1 MSNDGPTL
9 NDEYFR
15 GGRPQAGHAH
25 THGAGPSHTHP
36 LTPGQHAHA
45 HAKGGEGTSGGP
57 GHDFDLPALPEAVDV
72 FDTTLRD
79 GSQQEGLSLTVD
91 DKLRVAEQLDHLG
104 VTFIEGG
111 WPGAN
116 PKDEEFF
123 ARAPGELKLSQA
135 TLVAFGSTRR
145 AGVRAEDDETL
156 RHLVRAQTEAV
167 CIVAKSSE
175 MHVVDALRTTLDEA
189 VAMVADSVEFLRAND
204 LRVFLDAEHFF
215 DGYKANAEFSKRI
228 LRAAEEAGAE
238 TLVLCDTNGGTLPFE
253 VERIVAD
260 VLSSYETQLGVHFH
274 NDSGCAV
281 ANSLAAV
288 GVGATHVQGC
298 VNGYGERAGNTDLS
312 AAIPD
317 LSLKLNVATI
327 PDERL
332 ELLTPVSH
340 HISELVNIAP
350 NPQQPFVGASV
361 FAHKAGLHTS
371 AIARR
376 SDAYEHLSPELV
388 GNGTRFVV
396 SELAGRS
403 TLAMKA
409 EELGLVLDSQ
419 AMSSVLDSLKRL
431 EYEGYHF
438 EVADG
443 SLELLLR
450 NSTGWEQDFFELES
464 YRVIADHSERESTE
478 ATVKVLVGGERIVAT
493 AEGNGPV
500 NALDGA
506 IRAGIGSHF
515 PALSGVH
522 LVDYRVR
529 VLDSAKGTGS
539 VTRVLIDSTDGD
551 RTWTTIGVSENII
564 AASWQALCD
573 SIVYGLLHS
582 EASTDV

>member
-1 MSNDGPTL
+1 VS
-9 NDEYFR
+9 
-15 GGRPQAGHAH
+15 
-25 THGAGPSHTHP
+25 
-36 LTPGQHAHA
+36 
-45 HAKGGEGTSGGP
+45 GTGS
-57 GHDFDLPALPEAVDV
+57 GHDFDLPSLPDAVDV

-91 DKLRVAEQLDHLG
+91 DKLKVAEQLDHLG

-123 ARAPGELKLSQA
+123 ARAPAELSLSRA

-145 AGVRAEDDETL
+145 AGVRAEDDDTL
-156 RHLVRAQTEAV
+156 RHLVDAQTEAV
-167 CIVAKSSE
+167 CIVAKASE
-175 MHVVDALRTTLDEA
+175 VHVVDALRTTLDEA
-189 VAMVADSVEFLRAND
+189 VAMVSDSVEFLRAND

-215 DGYKANAEFSKRI
+215 DGYRVNPEFSLRI
-228 LRAAEEAGAE
+228 LQAAEEAGAE
-238 TLVLCDTNGGTLPFE
+238 TLVLCDTNGGSLPYE
-253 VERIVAD
+253 VERVVAG
-260 VLSSYETQLGVHFH
+260 VRARYETQVGVHFH

-288 GVGATHVQGC
+288 ASGATHVQGC

-317 LSLKLNVATI
+317 LSLKLRVATI
-327 PDERL
+327 PRERL

-340 HISELVNIAP
+340 HIAELVNIAP
-350 NPQQPFVGASV
+350 DPQQPFVGASV

-376 SDAYEHLSPELV
+376 SDAYEHISPESV
-388 GNGTRFVV
+388 GNGSRFVV
-396 SELAGRS
+396 SEMAGRS
-403 TLAMKA
+403 TLSMKA
-409 EELGLVLDSQ
+409 AELGLELDSQ
-419 AMSSVLDSLKRL
+419 AMTSVLDSLKRL

-450 NSTGWEQDFFELES
+450 NATGWEQEFFELES
-464 YRVIADHSERESTE
+464 YRVIADHTQGRSTE
-478 ATVKVLVGGERIVAT
+478 ATVKVLVGSERIVAT

-506 IRAGIGSHF
+506 VRSAIGSHY

-539 VTRVLIDSTDGD
+539 VTRVLIDSTDGN

-564 AASWQALCD
+564 AASWQALSD
-573 SIVYGLLHS
+573 SIVYGLLH
-582 EASTDV
+582 AGAPLGATADG